1 MDFKKLSIKNF
12 IGDLP
17 NIVNSNF
24 EIVKSFIDSIFDVET
39 NTIHTRNAAVK
50 SKVTANSVIA
60 NNIVV
65 NGSNGKSV
73 SMGELLERL
82 ENLET
87 KYKESQENN
96 KQSVIA
102 SYSRKK

>member
-24 EIVKSFIDSIFDVET
+24 EVVKSFIDSIFDTET
-39 NTIHTRNAAVK
+39 NTIHVRNAVVK

>member
-24 EIVKSFIDSIFDVET
+24 EVVKSFIDSIFDTET
-39 NTIHTRNAAVK
+39 NTIHVRNAVVK

-65 NGSNGKSV
+65 SGSNGKSV